1 MSNTL
6 DAASGA
12 EGDLQ
17 KRLSLSLLLCRIV
30 TFAIFAAYA
39 FGTMKRPL
47 MNADALEKVYYI
59 PNMPS
64 GVMIAL
70 GAAQMIIAI
79 AVLLGVYKKVT
90 RGILLI
96 LTILAMFMPTYVI
109 GYFTATIGLAPH
121 PAILYFTHFCLFACA
136 FMIYRLR
143 DHDTLASLNLG
154 DTK

>member
-6 DAASGA
+6 DADIGA
-12 EGDLQ
+12 NGDLQ
-17 KRLSLSLLLCRIV
+17 KRVSLSLLLCRVV
-30 TFAIFAAYA
+30 TFVIFAAYA

-70 GAAQMIIAI
+70 GAVQMIIAI
-79 AVLLGVYKKVT
+79 AVLLGIYKKIT

-96 LTILAMFMPTYVI
+96 LAILAMIMPTYLI
-109 GYFTATIGLAPH
+109 GYFTSTIGGAPH

-136 FMIYRLR
+136 FMIFRLR
-143 DHDTLASLNLG
+143 DHDTLASLNIG
-154 DTK
+154 DAK